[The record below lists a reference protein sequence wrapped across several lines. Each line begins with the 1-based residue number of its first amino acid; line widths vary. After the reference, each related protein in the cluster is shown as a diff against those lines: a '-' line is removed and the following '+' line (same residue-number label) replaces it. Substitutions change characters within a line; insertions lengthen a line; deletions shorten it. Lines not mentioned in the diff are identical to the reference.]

1 MFTHHVNLLH
11 TTYRYDPVHE
21 DIVTH
26 IRHRLLLCQHVGDVA
41 KDDEKNREDC
51 SSDNCKHLVDVNFTK
66 SYHLY
71 TRHQKHQKLSSQQDI
86 FVELTYLRGNQ
97 ADLITCSP
105 MHTSYWRKN
114 WPKTVYVE
122 KNDKYEVCAHHAEK
136 EEKRVSFV
144 TKLVQLGHPNLSIT
158 LSSKRQKEL
167 AQPNLITSIST
178 TPSSKRQSP
187 TDNIILIV
195 VAIFYIWYRRWRR

>member
-86 FVELTYLRGNQ
+86 FCGIDIFERKPSRLDSMLT
-97 ADLITCSP
+97 
-105 MHTSYWRKN
+105 HTSYWRKN
-114 WPKTVYVE
+114 NPKLYMWRKMTNMRYM
-122 KNDKYEVCAHHAEK
+122 
-136 EEKRVSFV
+136 
-144 TKLVQLGHPNLSIT
+144 L
-158 LSSKRQKEL
+158 
-167 AQPNLITSIST
+167 T
-178 TPSSKRQSP
+178 TPKKRRSVSVLSRNLYSSANP
-187 TDNIILIV
+187 T
-195 VAIFYIWYRRWRR
+195 

>member
-86 FVELTYLRGNQ
+86 FCGIDIFERKPSRLDNMLTHAYLILEKKLTQNCICGEKWQ
-97 ADLITCSP
+97 IWGMCSP
-105 MHTSYWRKN
+105 RRKRGEACQFCPETCTARPTQPRYN
-114 WPKTVYVE
+114 IILKKT
-122 KNDKYEVCAHHAEK
+122 KRAH
-136 EEKRVSFV
+136 
-144 TKLVQLGHPNLSIT
+144 P
-158 LSSKRQKEL
+158 
-167 AQPNLITSIST
+167 AQPNYKYNT
-178 TPSSKRQSP
+178 SSKRQSP
-187 TDNIILIV
+187 TDNIILII

>member
-51 SSDNCKHLVDVNFTK
+51 SGDNCKHLVDVNFTK

-86 FVELTYLRGNQ
+86 FCGIDIFERKPSRLDNMLTHAYLI
-97 ADLITCSP
+97 L
-105 MHTSYWRKN
+105 
-114 WPKTVYVE
+114 E
-122 KNDKYEVCAHHAEK
+122 KK
-136 EEKRVSFV
+136 
-144 TKLVQLGHPNLSIT
+144 
-158 LSSKRQKEL
+158 
-167 AQPNLITSIST
+167 
-178 TPSSKRQSP
+178 
-187 TDNIILIV
+187 
-195 VAIFYIWYRRWRR
+195 

>member
-51 SSDNCKHLVDVNFTK
+51 SGDNCKHLVDVNFTK

-114 WPKTVYVE
+114 NPKLYMWRKMTNMRYV
-122 KNDKYEVCAHHAEK
+122 
-136 EEKRVSFV
+136 
-144 TKLVQLGHPNLSIT
+144 L
-158 LSSKRQKEL
+158 
-167 AQPNLITSIST
+167 T
-178 TPSSKRQSP
+178 TPKKRRSVSVLSRNLYSSATP
-187 TDNIILIV
+187 T
-195 VAIFYIWYRRWRR
+195 